1 MTNYVTFAHS
11 GFYLTFVGFSVRA
24 SLLAKGVYYEAR
36 QGGIALVPSNPPVS
50 KKQPTAVLSVSP
62 RIVSRSSV
70 GSN

>member
-11 GFYLTFVGFSVRA
+11 GFYLTLVGFSVRA
-24 SLLAKGVYYEAR
+24 SLSAKGVYYMG
-36 QGGIALVPSNPPVS
+36 QGKEALVPSNPPVS

-62 RIVSRSSV
+62 RIVSRSSSV